1 MDANNSIREDFTADV
16 VVIGGGAAGLPAAVR
31 AAESGAKKVVVLEK
45 RRLLGGMGRIP
56 AGLFAVESPSQERL
70 GIHHTA
76 DELFK
81 IHMTQSVWMCDA
93 RLVRTWFSG
102 SGELVRWLEE
112 KGMVFNVA
120 DEPLK
125 LVHQIQDKPV
135 KTGNAIVNTLVAEC
149 EKHGVQIL
157 AKTRARKLIVDAE
170 GNVNGVTATQGD
182 KEITINAKSVI
193 IATGPISANK
203 ELMKH
208 YYPHVDFTDIKII
221 SDLPQNTG
229 DGLIMAEEAGATP
242 EALMSSLWIGPGNHK
257 MNMSATNVARR
268 PHMIWVNSNG
278 MRFTD
283 ETLFTLHPY
292 GFAWLA
298 GMSQDL
304 QPGRVSY
311 ALMDHKILK
320 DMIEKNEN
328 IYDMERLASELVDDE
343 DDMASG
349 IDRTTGPQLREKSP
363 TAWLTKLEDAIAAEA
378 EKGNVKISDSWQEI
392 AEWIGA
398 DAAVLKASID
408 EYNGYCDKGHDADF
422 LKPKEWLLPLST
434 PPYYAFK
441 GGQGLDEAFGGIRI
455 NHRMEVLN
463 KELRPVRGLY
473 AAGSGTSG
481 WLGPGFTFGCG
492 AMGFAVFS
500 GYAAGKNAA
509 ENARIRA

>member
-1 MDANNSIREDFTADV
+1 
-16 VVIGGGAAGLPAAVR
+16 
-31 AAESGAKKVVVLEK
+31 
-45 RRLLGGMGRIP
+45 
-56 AGLFAVESPSQERL
+56 
-70 GIHHTA
+70 
-76 DELFK
+76 
-81 IHMTQSVWMCDA
+81 MCDA
-93 RLVRTWFSG
+93 RLVRTWFNG
-102 SGELVRWLEE
+102 SADLVRWLED
-112 KGMVFNVA
+112 KGMVFSVA

-125 LVHQIQDKPV
+125 LVHQIKDKPV
-135 KTGNAIVNTLVAEC
+135 KTGNAIINTLVEQC
-149 EKHGVQIL
+149 EKYGVQIL
-157 AKTRARKLIVDAE
+157 TKTRAHRLLVDAD
-170 GNVNGVTATQGD
+170 GNVTGVLATQDGKD
-182 KEITINAKSVI
+182 LKIHAASVI

-203 ELMKH
+203 DLMNR
-208 YYPHVDFTDIKII
+208 YYPNVSFEDIAII

-229 DGLIMAEEAGATP
+229 DGLIMAEEAGATK
-242 EALMSSLWIGPGNHK
+242 EALISSLWIGPGNHK

-298 GMSQDL
+298 GFSQDL

-320 DMIEKNEN
+320 DMIASGEN

-343 DDMASG
+343 DTMAAG
-349 IDRTTGPQLREKSP
+349 IDRTTGPQLREKSA
-363 TAWLTKLEDAIAAEA
+363 TAWLTKLDGAIQSEA

-398 DAAVLKASID
+398 DSSVLEATI
-408 EYNGYCDKGHDADF
+408 EQYNGFCENGHDADF

-455 NHRMEVLN
+455 NYRMEVLN
-463 KELRPVRGLY
+463 KELKPIGGLY

-509 ENARIRA
+509 ESARSKS